1 MSTIPSNLARV
12 PNLLVSQV
20 MLSALQRTN
29 QSLLGTQ
36 IQLASGRRV
45 NRPSDDALATG
56 TISVLDDIIERRDQ
70 RLRNLSHGESVLG
83 NLDAAL
89 ADASDQVQE
98 ARGIG
103 LSQIGIGS
111 DAETRATEALVIDAT
126 LDALV
131 NIANRQYQEI
141 FFFGG
146 DATARP
152 PVVGLLNGVRYQGE
166 GDGLSTD
173 IGLSPSV
180 SITIAGDDAFGSLS
194 ARVEGERDLDPIMLA
209 NTRLVDL
216 SGARGFGI
224 ARGSI
229 NVDVG
234 GTDVTVD
241 LTNAHTVQDVID
253 ALNAAIQPLDAA
265 AVVDIDPAP
274 NNRLRIMGNTVDI
287 TMSDF
292 GAAATAA
299 DLGVSKTFVSGPPW
313 APPANTG
320 VDLNPKLTELTAVS
334 SLSGVTVPMG
344 TIRTVNAG
352 QSRDLDLSG
361 ATTVQDIM
369 NAVEG
374 LNLGVRVEIAETGD
388 RLNFINE
395 LSGGQMGLAE
405 VAGGMTATELGVR
418 SFTGSTELA
427 DFNRGLGVEIR
438 TGSVDPVT
446 GLPDPAADLDFRV
459 TLKDGRFFDVDLAG
473 ATTVSDVLTA
483 VNTAATTA
491 GIGVPAEFNADLAA
505 DGNGIELTDNT
516 LPVGGTTSVT
526 ALNGS
531 HAAEDLGIGGST
543 TSAVFTGEDR
553 ATVAVESVFTH
564 LIELRDALAGN
575 DERGISLATDR
586 LERDISRLAEAR
598 AGVGVRSRR
607 VSDAVTREEDLRIQ
621 DIALRSE
628 VQDLDYSE
636 AAIRFASLQQ
646 QLQAGLTT
654 ASRLT
659 DLSLLNFLR

>member
-1 MSTIPSNLARV
+1 MSSIPSNLARV

-29 QSLLGTQ
+29 QALLGTQ
-36 IQLASGRRV
+36 IQLASGLRV
-45 NRPSDDALATG
+45 NRPSDDALAAG

-89 ADASDQVQE
+89 ADASDMVQE

-111 DAETRATEALVIDAT
+111 DAETRALEALVIDAT
-126 LDALV
+126 LNALV
-131 NIANRQYQEI
+131 NIANRQYQQI
-141 FFFGG
+141 FLFGG
-146 DATARP
+146 DATARQ
-152 PVVGLLNGVRYQGE
+152 PVVGLLNGLRYQGQ

-173 IGLSPSV
+173 LGLSSEI
-180 SITIAGDDAFGSLS
+180 SITIAGDEAFGSLS
-194 ARVEGERDLDPIMLA
+194 ARVEGERDLDPIMLP

-224 ARGSI
+224 TLGSI

-241 LTNAHTVQDVID
+241 LTNAHNVQDVID
-253 ALNAAIQPLDAA
+253 ALNDAIGPLDPG
-265 AVVDIDPAP
+265 VVDIDPAT
-274 NNRLRIMGNTVDI
+274 NNQFRIMGNALEI
-287 TMSDF
+287 TISDL
-292 GAAATAA
+292 GADATAA
-299 DLGVSKTFVSGPPW
+299 DLGLSA
-313 APPANTG
+313 APFLPGGGTG
-320 VDLNPKLTELTAVS
+320 ADVNPKLTELTLVS
-334 SLSGVTVPMG
+334 SLSGITVPMG
-344 TIRTVNAG
+344 TIRIINAG
-352 QSRDLDLSG
+352 QTRDLDLSG
-361 ATTVQDIM
+361 ATTIQDIM

-388 RLNFINE
+388 RLDFINE
-395 LSGGQMGLAE
+395 LSGGQMGIAE
-405 VAGGMTATELGVR
+405 VAGGTTATELGVR

-438 TGSVDPVT
+438 TGSVDPIT

-459 TLKDGRFFDVDLAG
+459 TVKDGGSFDVDLAG
-473 ATTVSDVLTA
+473 AVTVEDVLDAINAAA
-483 VNTAATTA
+483 VAA
-491 GIGVPAEFNADLAA
+491 GIGPFSAGLAA
-505 DGNGIELTDNT
+505 DGNGIELTDGT

-531 HAAEDLGIGGST
+531 HAAEDLGILGST
-543 TSAVFTGEDR
+543 TSAVLTGEDR

-564 LIELRDALAGN
+564 LIELRDALAAN

-586 LERDISRLAEAR
+586 LERDISRLAGAR

-607 VSDAVTREEDLRIQ
+607 MSDAVTREEDLRIQ

-628 VQDLDYSE
+628 VQDLDYAE

-646 QLQAGLTT
+646 QLQASLTT

-659 DLSLLNFLR
+659 GLSLLDFLR

>member
-1 MSTIPSNLARV
+1 
-12 PNLLVSQV
+12 
-20 MLSALQRTN
+20 
-29 QSLLGTQ
+29 
-36 IQLASGRRV
+36 
-45 NRPSDDALATG
+45 
-56 TISVLDDIIERRDQ
+56 
-70 RLRNLSHGESVLG
+70 
-83 NLDAAL
+83 
-89 ADASDQVQE
+89 
-98 ARGIG
+98 
-103 LSQIGIGS
+103 
-111 DAETRATEALVIDAT
+111 
-126 LDALV
+126 
-131 NIANRQYQEI
+131 
-141 FFFGG
+141 
-146 DATARP
+146 
-152 PVVGLLNGVRYQGE
+152 
-166 GDGLSTD
+166 
-173 IGLSPSV
+173 
-180 SITIAGDDAFGSLS
+180 
-194 ARVEGERDLDPIMLA
+194 VEGERDLDPIMLA

-265 AVVDIDPAP
+265 AVVDIDPAT

-344 TIRTVNAG
+344 TIRIVNAG

>member
-1 MSTIPSNLARV
+1 MSSIPSNLARV

-29 QSLLGTQ
+29 QALLGTQ
-36 IQLASGRRV
+36 IQLASGLRV
-45 NRPSDDALATG
+45 NRPSDDALAAG

-89 ADASDQVQE
+89 ADASDMVQE

-111 DAETRATEALVIDAT
+111 DAETRALEALVIDAT
-126 LDALV
+126 LNALV
-131 NIANRQYQEI
+131 NIANRQYQQI
-141 FFFGG
+141 FLFGG
-146 DATARP
+146 DATARQ
-152 PVVGLLNGVRYQGE
+152 PVVGLLNGLRYQGQ

-173 IGLSPSV
+173 LGLSSEI
-180 SITIAGDDAFGSLS
+180 SITIAGDEAFGSLS
-194 ARVEGERDLDPIMLA
+194 ARVEGERDLDPIMLP

-224 ARGSI
+224 ALGSI

-241 LTNAHTVQDVID
+241 LSDAHTIGDVVTELQTAILSVAAGAGTTVQ
-253 ALNAAIQPLDAA
+253 
-265 AVVDIDPAP
+265 IDPITE
-274 NNRLRIMGNTVDI
+274 NRIEITGNGVDI
-287 TMSDF
+287 TISDF
-292 GAAATAA
+292 GADATAA
-299 DLGVSKTFVSGPPW
+299 DLGINTTF
-313 APPANTG
+313 PAGGGTG
-320 VDLNPKLTELTAVS
+320 ADVNPKLTELTLVS
-334 SLSGVTVPMG
+334 SLSGITVPMG
-344 TIRTVNAG
+344 TIRIINAG
-352 QSRDLDLSG
+352 QTRDLDLSG
-361 ATTVQDIM
+361 ATTIQDIM

-388 RLNFINE
+388 RLDFINE
-395 LSGGQMGLAE
+395 LSGGQMGIAE

-438 TGSVDPVT
+438 TGSLDPIT

-459 TLKDGRFFDVDLAG
+459 TVKDGGSFDVDLAG
-473 ATTVSDVLTA
+473 AVTVEDVLDAINAAA
-483 VNTAATTA
+483 VAA
-491 GIGVPAEFNADLAA
+491 GIGPFSAGLAA
-505 DGNGIELTDNT
+505 DGNGIELTDGT

-531 HAAEDLGIGGST
+531 HAAEDLGILGST
-543 TSAVFTGEDR
+543 TSAVLTGEDR

-564 LIELRDALAGN
+564 LIELRDALAAN
-575 DERGISLATDR
+575 DGRGISLATDR
-586 LERDISRLAEAR
+586 LERDISRLAGAR

-607 VSDAVTREEDLRIQ
+607 MSDAVTREEDLRIQ

-628 VQDLDYSE
+628 VQDLDYAE

-646 QLQAGLTT
+646 QLQASLTT

-659 DLSLLNFLR
+659 GLSLLDFLR